1 MSDNTLPKPIW
12 LPMGDQAIMLD
23 YTGYAPVHQAAHKGA
38 DLTAEQR
45 DSIASHIQRLAAHM
59 RRLAPA
65 GLIDIVPALTR
76 LTFVVDPL
84 ILSQASLKTLVML
97 EHDKPLADVALTS
110 RHWVI
115 PVCYDGE
122 FAPDVTEVA
131 DRCEMTAEE
140 VISRHLA
147 KSLKV
152 SVMGFMPGSAYLVGV
167 DEALTLPRRANPR
180 TKVPAQSVGIAIG
193 QSVIYPLDS
202 PGGWHLIGR
211 TPFPVFD
218 PHRPEPILFDAG
230 DVVSFRRISE
240 TEYDELEQAYAAGL
254 LTEADLRQEVSS

>member
-1 MSDNTLPKPIW
+1 MSDNTLPNPIW

-23 YTGYAPVHQAAHKGA
+23 YTGFSPVHQAAQKEAG
-38 DLTAEQR
+38 LTTEQR
-45 DSIASHIQRLAAHM
+45 EAIAAHIQRLAAHM

-84 ILSQASLKTLVML
+84 ILPQSSLKILVTL
-97 EHDKPLADVALTS
+97 EHEKPLADVALTS

-115 PVCYDGE
+115 PVCYDGA
-122 FAPDVTEVA
+122 FAPDLNEVA
-131 DRCEMTAEE
+131 DRCEMTSEE

-147 KSLKV
+147 NHLTV

-218 PHRPEPILFDAG
+218 PHRAEPILFDAG
-230 DVVSFRRISE
+230 DVVEFRRI
-240 TEYDELEQAYAAGL
+240 TEAEYHDLEQAYEAGHV
-254 LTEADLRQEVSS
+254 TEADLRREMSS